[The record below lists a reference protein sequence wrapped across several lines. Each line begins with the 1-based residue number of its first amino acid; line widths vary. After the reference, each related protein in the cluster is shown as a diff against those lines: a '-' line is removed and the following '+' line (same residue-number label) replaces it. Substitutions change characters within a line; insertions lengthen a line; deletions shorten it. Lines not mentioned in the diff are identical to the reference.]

1 MAKKKLFENDSKV
14 RNALFCGL
22 SNSEL
27 VKVMNCKTAKEIW
40 DKLKSVYEGD
50 EKIKEAKLQTH
61 QSQFEMLKMNKD
73 ENIDAYM
80 LRVNE
85 VVNAIR
91 GLGEEIKEPAL
102 VKKILRS
109 LPPRFDSKVSAI
121 EEAKDLN
128 VFNMDELQ
136 GSLTA
141 YEMRIGKTKP
151 TEKEAPFKAHKK
163 EQAGNTIR

>member
-1 MAKKKLFENDSKV
+1 MAEKKLFENDSKA
-14 RNALFCGL
+14 RNALLCGL

-40 DKLKSVYEGD
+40 DKLKSVHEGD

-61 QSQFEMLKMNKD
+61 RSQFEMLKMNED

-91 GLGEEIKEPAL
+91 GLGKEIKEPSL
-102 VKKILRS
+102 VKKILS
-109 LPPRFDSKVSAI
+109 SEVSSSQI
-121 EEAKDLN
+121 
-128 VFNMDELQ
+128 
-136 GSLTA
+136 
-141 YEMRIGKTKP
+141 
-151 TEKEAPFKAHKK
+151 
-163 EQAGNTIR
+163 